1 MSLRS
6 CDVFAPPRRPRG
18 RPERAIQNAIIQHLR
33 LRGALVAV
41 TDAGAAYRAGA
52 FFGDAVPAGW
62 PDITGVLPDGRF
74 IGVEVK
80 SATGRQSDAQ
90 KHMEQNIRR
99 RNGLYVL
106 ARSVDDV
113 ENVLA
118 KTARTTK
125 SAETKATTTT

>member
-6 CDVFAPPRRPRG
+6 SDVFAPPRRRRG
-18 RPERAIQNAIIQHLR
+18 RPERAIQNAIVQHLR

-62 PDITGVLPDGRF
+62 PDITGLLPDGRF

-80 SATGRQSDAQ
+80 APNGRQSMAQ
-90 KHMEQNIRR
+90 KAMEQNIRH
-99 RNGLYVL
+99 RNGLYIL

-113 ENVLA
+113 EQVLTKA
-118 KTARTTK
+118 KTTTQ
-125 SAETKATTTT
+125 